1 MHKIKLTELFRINY
15 TNPLLVINKD
25 YTKSTYQKDLFEQE
39 IYHIQDKIKINE
51 SKNKNQRENK
61 NNNSILE
68 NPNLFVDNLI
78 EEREKYELNK
88 KIINYYLIYYCE
100 NNYEKIAPSHNKIEQ
115 ITNDVNLY
123 YDKIRNGKNKIHNL
137 KKYNID
143 GGVKLILK
151 KKKHENLLK
160 LYSFLKDTILSC
172 YKDIKKLKLKSMDFD
187 YINYYNENNKIINN
201 IELIEK
207 NLKNIF
213 NKSGQKQIKLIDEIK
228 KKLMKKKEKFNY
240 KYINEINNLFDSKKS
255 NIMQLY
261 YLYNIENS
269 IKSNND
275 ITNNKINNQSNLFI
289 SKMTKN
295 FKLKSKKLILETLHF
310 FKKKEKQRSNSITI
324 LNLNNQ
330 KLSDIN
336 KINIEEND
344 LIICFKNILSKL
356 KTHCDIFLYYYNL
369 ICTNNDNTEEYNDL
383 KKEIS
388 SRKNDFYEILDKHLS
403 KLVKLFYNS
412 KDKQNEEKIISKK
425 KFLIILNLICLFSK
439 LLKFKFEV
447 DYSKYLNLSL
457 KNYIVNQIK
466 LENRNNLSRA
476 ITLLPND
483 IWDIILLD
491 PSFFQIKSITEKT
504 PFYLKKFIVFLNEEE
519 LEENTL
525 SNEINK
531 NNIEAIFNYINN
543 TVNLNDTNTFNNNDK
558 NDNINYD
565 DVVALYNNKK
575 GIKLINKK
583 NNITILNKPLKYNKL
598 YVTNSSCCILKEIE
612 EQIINLIMFD
622 YLTYEIFS
630 YLFNTID
637 LYIFICFKMFMT
649 DNKYLSSL
657 LKPLNFKEIQKD
669 LENIE
674 YWSEVTSYQQKYS
687 VLKNF
692 YISTEKKFCE
702 FYGHSKKFNN
712 DEEKQN
718 FIDNLIPKLN
728 EEILN
733 RNEKV
738 KENKNINNNSNNN
751 KIKFNFFKSN
761 KNKND
766 IQNNNNKNEN
776 IETLNIN
783 QINNVN
789 NNKNNSD
796 SKKKDKDKN
805 KDFNFFDKLRS
816 AVDDIGDGLSK
827 AKDTEK
833 IY

>member
-1 MHKIKLTELFRINY
+1 
-15 TNPLLVINKD
+15 
-25 YTKSTYQKDLFEQE
+25 
-39 IYHIQDKIKINE
+39 
-51 SKNKNQRENK
+51 
-61 NNNSILE
+61 
-68 NPNLFVDNLI
+68 
-78 EEREKYELNK
+78 
-88 KIINYYLIYYCE
+88 
-100 NNYEKIAPSHNKIEQ
+100 
-115 ITNDVNLY
+115 
-123 YDKIRNGKNKIHNL
+123 
-137 KKYNID
+137 
-143 GGVKLILK
+143 
-151 KKKHENLLK
+151 
-160 LYSFLKDTILSC
+160 
-172 YKDIKKLKLKSMDFD
+172 
-187 YINYYNENNKIINN
+187 
-201 IELIEK
+201 
-207 NLKNIF
+207 
-213 NKSGQKQIKLIDEIK
+213 
-228 KKLMKKKEKFNY
+228 
-240 KYINEINNLFDSKKS
+240 
-255 NIMQLY
+255 MQLY

-275 ITNNKINNQSNLFI
+275 ITNNKINNQSNLFM

-519 LEENTL
+519 LEENSL

-543 TVNLNDTNTFNNNDK
+543 TDNLNDTNTFNNNDK

-583 NNITILNKPLKYNKL
+583 K
-598 YVTNSSCCILKEIE
+598 
-612 EQIINLIMFD
+612 
-622 YLTYEIFS
+622 
-630 YLFNTID
+630 
-637 LYIFICFKMFMT
+637 
-649 DNKYLSSL
+649 
-657 LKPLNFKEIQKD
+657 
-669 LENIE
+669 
-674 YWSEVTSYQQKYS
+674 
-687 VLKNF
+687 
-692 YISTEKKFCE
+692 
-702 FYGHSKKFNN
+702 
-712 DEEKQN
+712 
-718 FIDNLIPKLN
+718 
-728 EEILN
+728 
-733 RNEKV
+733 
-738 KENKNINNNSNNN
+738 
-751 KIKFNFFKSN
+751 
-761 KNKND
+761 
-766 IQNNNNKNEN
+766 
-776 IETLNIN
+776 
-783 QINNVN
+783 
-789 NNKNNSD
+789 
-796 SKKKDKDKN
+796 
-805 KDFNFFDKLRS
+805 
-816 AVDDIGDGLSK
+816 
-827 AKDTEK
+827 
-833 IY
+833 